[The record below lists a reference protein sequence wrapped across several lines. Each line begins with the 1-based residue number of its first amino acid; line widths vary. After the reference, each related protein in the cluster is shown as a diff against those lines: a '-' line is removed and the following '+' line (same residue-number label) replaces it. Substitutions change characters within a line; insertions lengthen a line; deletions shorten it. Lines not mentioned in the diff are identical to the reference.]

1 MLKLYQTV
9 SAFCPNAK
17 RGIILKKKQNS
28 ICNVKVPEYSTVKE
42 IVVKGTKAGGD
53 KRQFVFLD
61 KNKNECERS
70 FNQTWSEMS
79 ALGTFF
85 NKKGLNGSKKIS
97 VIGENCYEWMIAYYA
112 TLVGGNIT
120 VPMDCKLPAE
130 DLADQLIR
138 CGSDALVY
146 TSKFKGMVESFK
158 SNPDM
163 PEMHYFNI
171 SDDYE
176 AFIKEG
182 KKLIEAGDT
191 SFENADVKPEDLACI
206 AYTSGT
212 TAKSKGVMLTHR
224 NIASNCSSACRAHT
238 GRHAIGFLP
247 LNHTYAWVSALFSSY
262 ILTEWGY
269 LCDGI
274 GNIQGDLNKYH
285 PYNFSGVPLVV
296 ETIYERIWKTARKTG
311 REEILKKG
319 LKISNFLMKL
329 GIDRRRKIF
338 KTIIDNLGGNLNM
351 IVCGGA
357 NLDPKYEKGMHEFGI
372 EIYNGYGMT
381 ECSPAI
387 TCNRPGARKF
397 GSVGIPLDCCEIKIN
412 NPDEEGVGEI
422 YVKGKNVMAGYYN
435 DPEATAEAFDGEWF
449 KTGDHGRIDEDG
461 FLFMVGRK
469 KNLICLSNGKNV
481 SPEEL
486 EDKLSRIDYV
496 REVLVYE
503 ENKKIVAEFFLNE
516 EDYPDA
522 RSRINNDVNDFNRK
536 MPLFKNIGKVK
547 IRDEEFPKTTTLKIA
562 RKYN

>member
-1 MLKLYQTV
+1 MKIRKQSAGFDSPTYQ
-9 SAFCPNAK
+9 
-17 RGIILKKKQNS
+17 
-28 ICNVKVPEYSTVKE
+28 TVKE
-42 IVVKGTKAGGD
+42 IIVKGAKKGGD

-61 KNKNECERS
+61 KKKNECERS
-70 FNQTWSEMS
+70 FNQTWDEI
-79 ALGTFF
+79 AAIGTFF
-85 NKKGLNGSKKIS
+85 YGRGLNGKKKIAI
-97 VIGENCYEWMIAYYA
+97 IGENCFEWMVIYYA
-112 TLVGGNIT
+112 TLVGCNIT
-120 VPMDCKLPAE
+120 VPMDCKLPEE

-138 CGSDALVY
+138 CGCDALVY
-146 TSKFKGMVESFK
+146 TDKFIPMVENFK
-158 SNPDM
+158 KYPEM
-163 PEMHYFNI
+163 PEMQYFNI
-171 SDDYE
+171 TDDYTD
-176 AFIKEG
+176 FIKEG
-182 KKLIEAGDT
+182 KAGL
-191 SFENADVKPEDLACI
+191 ENGEKAFLEADVKPDDLACI

-212 TAKSKGVMLTHR
+212 TAKSKGVMLTHK

-274 GNIQGDLNKYH
+274 GNIQGDLKKYQ

-296 ETIYERIWKTARKTG
+296 ETIYDRIWKTARKTG
-311 REEILKKG
+311 REDILKKG
-319 LKISNFLMKL
+319 LKISNTLMKL
-329 GIDRRRKIF
+329 GIDKRRKIF

-357 NLDPKYEKGMHEFGI
+357 NLDPKYEKGMHDFGI

-387 TCNRPGARKF
+387 TCNRPGKCKF
-397 GSVGIPLDCCEIKIN
+397 GSVGVPLDCCEIKIN

-422 YVKGKNVMAGYYN
+422 YVKGDNVTQGYYG
-435 DPEATAEAFDGEWF
+435 DPEATAAAFDGEWF

-461 FLFMVGRK
+461 FLFIVGRK

-486 EDKLSRIDYV
+486 EDKLSRIEYV
-496 REVLVYE
+496 KEVLVFE
-503 ENKKIVAEFFLNE
+503 ENNKICAELFLNE

-522 RSRINNDVNDFNRK
+522 RARIKGDIDDFNRN
-536 MPLFKNIGKVK
+536 MPLFKNIGKFTV
-547 IRDEEFPKTTTLKIA
+547 RDTEFPKTTTLKIV
-562 RKYN
+562 RDR

>member
-1 MLKLYQTV
+1 MK
-9 SAFCPNAK
+9 NK
-17 RGIILKKKQNS
+17 NIKKSMINS
-28 ICNVKVPEYSTVKE
+28 PEYETIKE
-42 IVVKGTKAGGD
+42 IVVKGVEKGGD
-53 KRQFVFLD
+53 KRQYVFLD

-70 FNQTWSEMS
+70 FNRTWDEIR
-79 ALGTFF
+79 AIGTYFST
-85 NKKGLNGSKKIS
+85 KGLKDKKKIAI
-97 VIGENCYEWMIAYYA
+97 IGENCFEWMIVYYA

-138 CGSDALVY
+138 CDCDALVY
-146 TSKFKGMVESFK
+146 TGKFVKMVEDFK
-158 SNPDM
+158 ADSAM
-163 PEMHYFNI
+163 PEMQYFNI
-171 SDDYE
+171 SEDYE
-176 AFIKEG
+176 EFLKEG
-182 KKLIEAGDT
+182 RAAFAAGDT
-191 SFENADVKPEDLACI
+191 SFVDAEVKPDDLACI

-212 TAKSKGVMLTHR
+212 TAKSKGVMLTHK

-274 GNIQGDLNKYH
+274 GNIQGDLKKYH

-296 ETIYERIWKTARKTG
+296 ETIYDRVWKTARKTG
-311 REEILKKG
+311 REDILKKG
-319 LKISNFLMKL
+319 LKISNTLMKL

-338 KTIIDNLGGNLNM
+338 KTILDNLGGNLNM

-357 NLDPKYEKGMHEFGI
+357 NLDPKYEKGMHDFGI

-387 TCNRPGARKF
+387 TCNRPGATKF
-397 GSVGIPLDCCEIKIN
+397 GSVGVPLDCCEIKIN

-422 YVKGKNVMAGYYN
+422 YVKGTNVMAGYYN
-435 DPEATAEAFDGEWF
+435 DPEATAAAFDGEWF

-461 FLFMVGRK
+461 FLFMIGRK

-496 REVLVYE
+496 KEVLVYE
-503 ENKKIVAEFFLNE
+503 EDKKIVAEFFLNE

-522 RSRINNDVNDFNRK
+522 RSRINGDVNDFNRK

-547 IRDEEFPKTTTLKIA
+547 IRDDEFPKTTTLKIE

>member
-1 MLKLYQTV
+1 M
-9 SAFCPNAK
+9 N
-17 RGIILKKKQNS
+17 KKNTN
-28 ICNVKVPEYSTVKE
+28 IARADIPEYTTVKE
-42 IVVKGTKAGGD
+42 IVVKGTQAGGD

-61 KNKNECERS
+61 KNKSECIRS
-70 FNQTWSEMS
+70 FNQTWDEMR

-85 NKKGLNGSKKIS
+85 GKKGLNGQKKIS
-97 VIGENCYEWMIAYYA
+97 IIGENCYEWMIAYYA
-112 TLVGGNIT
+112 TLVGGNVT
-120 VPMDCKLPAE
+120 VPMDCKLPAD

-138 CGSDALVY
+138 CSSDALVY
-146 TSKFKGMVESFK
+146 TSKFESMVEEFK
-158 SNPDM
+158 ANPDM
-163 PEMHYFNI
+163 PKMHYFNI
-171 SDDYE
+171 SSDYDE
-176 AFIKEG
+176 FLAEG
-182 KKLIEAGDT
+182 RAAVAAGDT
-191 SFENADVKPEDLACI
+191 SFENSVVNPQDLACI

-212 TAKSKGVMLTHR
+212 TAKSKGVMLTHS

-274 GNIQGDLNKYH
+274 GNIQGDLKKYH

-296 ETIYERIWKTARKTG
+296 ETIYDRIWKTARKTG
-311 REEILKKG
+311 REDVLKKG

-387 TCNRPGARKF
+387 TCNRPGQRKF
-397 GSVGIPLDCCEIKIN
+397 GSVGTPLDCCEIKIN

-435 DPEATAEAFDGEWF
+435 DPEATAQAFDGDWF

-496 REVLVYE
+496 KEVLVYE
-503 ENKKIVAEFFLNE
+503 EDKKIVAEFFLNE

-522 RSRINNDVNDFNRK
+522 RSRIQNDVNEFNRN

-547 IRDEEFPKTTTLKIA
+547 VRDDEFPKTTTLKIA
-562 RKYN
+562 RKYD

>member
-1 MLKLYQTV
+1 M
-9 SAFCPNAK
+9 
-17 RGIILKKKQNS
+17 KKNNKAVAH
-28 ICNVKVPEYSTVKE
+28 NVPDYATVKE
-42 IVVKGTKAGGD
+42 IVVTGAEKGGD
-53 KRQFVFLD
+53 KRQYMFLD
-61 KNKNECERS
+61 KNKKECERS
-70 FNQTWSEMS
+70 FRQVWEEIGAIGS
-79 ALGTFF
+79 FF
-85 NKKGLNGSKKIS
+85 YKKGLDGKKKIAI
-97 VIGENCYEWMIAYYA
+97 IGENCFEWMVVYYA

-138 CGSDALVY
+138 CDCDALVY
-146 TSKFKGMVESFK
+146 TDKFCGMVEDFK
-158 SNPDM
+158 ADSNM
-163 PEMHYFNI
+163 PEMQYFDI
-171 SDDYE
+171 SNEYGKYIE
-176 AFIKEG
+176 EGNEEIKAGKTAFFDAE
-182 KKLIEAGDT
+182 
-191 SFENADVKPEDLACI
+191 VKPEDLACI

-212 TAKSKGVMLTHR
+212 TAKSKGVMLTHK
-224 NIASNCSSACRAHT
+224 NIASNCVAGCRAHT

-274 GNIQGDLNKYH
+274 GNIQGDLKKYQ

-296 ETIYERIWKTARKTG
+296 ETIYERIWKTAKKTG
-311 REEILKKG
+311 REDILKKG
-319 LKISNFLMKL
+319 LKISNTLMTL

-351 IVCGGA
+351 IICGGA
-357 NLDPKYEKGMHEFGI
+357 NLDPKYEKGMHDFGI

-387 TCNRPGARKF
+387 TCNRPGKCKF
-397 GSVGIPLDCCEIKIN
+397 GSVGTPLDCCEIKIN

-422 YVKGKNVMAGYYN
+422 YVRGTNVMAGYYN
-435 DPEATAEAFDGEWF
+435 DPEATAEVFDGEWL
-449 KTGDHGRIDEDG
+449 KTGDHGRIDKDG

-496 REVLVYE
+496 KEVLVYDE
-503 ENKKIVAEFFLNE
+503 DNKIVGEFFLDE
-516 EDYPDA
+516 EEYPDA
-522 RSRINNDVNDFNRK
+522 KSRIKGDVDEFNRN
-536 MPLFKNIGKVK
+536 MPLFKNINKIK

-562 RKYN
+562 RNYK

>member
-1 MLKLYQTV
+1 MSKKT
-9 SAFCPNAK
+9 AK
-17 RGIILKKKQNS
+17 SVRFAI
-28 ICNVKVPEYSTVKE
+28 PEYETVKE
-42 IVVKGTKAGGD
+42 IVVKGTRRGGD
-53 KRQFVFLD
+53 KKQFVFLD
-61 KNKNECERS
+61 KNKNECVRS

-85 NKKGLNGSKKIS
+85 YIKGIDGKKKIS
-97 VIGENCYEWMIAYYA
+97 IIGENCFEWMTAYYA

-120 VPMDCKLPAE
+120 VPMDCKLPAD

-146 TSKFKGMVESFK
+146 TDKFEGMVDEFK
-158 SNPDM
+158 ANPDM
-163 PEMHYFNI
+163 PEMLYFNI
-171 SDDYE
+171 SKDYE
-176 AFIKEG
+176 SFLAEG
-182 KKLIEAGDT
+182 QAAIDAGNT
-191 SFENADVKPEDLACI
+191 SFENADVRPDDLACI

-274 GNIQGDLNKYH
+274 GNIQGDLKKYR

-311 REEILKKG
+311 REEVLKKG
-319 LKISNFLMKL
+319 LKISSFLMKI

-357 NLDPKYEKGMHEFGI
+357 NLDPKYEKGMHDFGI

-387 TCNRPGARKF
+387 TCNRPGQRKF
-397 GSVGIPLDCCEIKIN
+397 GSVGTPLDCCEIKIN
-412 NPDEEGVGEI
+412 KPDEDGVGEI

-449 KTGDHGRIDEDG
+449 KTGDYGRIDEDG

-503 ENKKIVAEFFLNE
+503 ENRKIIAEFFLNE

-522 RSRINNDVNDFNRK
+522 RKRIRDDVNEFNRN
-536 MPLFKNIGKVK
+536 MPLFKNIGGIV

>member
-1 MLKLYQTV
+1 MKIRKQSAGFESPTYQ
-9 SAFCPNAK
+9 
-17 RGIILKKKQNS
+17 
-28 ICNVKVPEYSTVKE
+28 TVKE
-42 IVVKGTKAGGD
+42 IIVKGAKKGGD

-61 KNKNECERS
+61 KNKKECERS
-70 FNQTWSEMS
+70 FNQTWNEI
-79 ALGTFF
+79 AAIGTFF
-85 NKKGLNGSKKIS
+85 YGRGLDGKKKIAI
-97 VIGENCYEWMIAYYA
+97 IGENCFEWMVIYYA
-112 TLVGGNIT
+112 TLVGCNIT
-120 VPMDCKLPAE
+120 VPMDCKLPEE

-138 CGSDALVY
+138 CGCDALVY
-146 TSKFKGMVESFK
+146 TDKFIPMVENFK
-158 SNPDM
+158 KYPEM
-163 PEMHYFNI
+163 PEMQYFNI
-171 SDDYE
+171 SDDYAE
-176 AFIKEG
+176 FIKEG
-182 KKLIEAGDT
+182 EAGL
-191 SFENADVKPEDLACI
+191 ENGEKAFLEADVKPEDLACI

-212 TAKSKGVMLTHR
+212 TAKSKGVMLTHK

-274 GNIQGDLNKYH
+274 GNIQGDLKKYQ

-296 ETIYERIWKTARKTG
+296 ETIYDRIWKTARKTG
-311 REEILKKG
+311 REDILKKG
-319 LKISNFLMKL
+319 LKISNTLMKL

-357 NLDPKYEKGMHEFGI
+357 NLDPKYEKGMHDFGI

-387 TCNRPGARKF
+387 TCNRPGKCKF
-397 GSVGIPLDCCEIKIN
+397 GSVGVPLDCCEIKIS

-422 YVKGKNVMAGYYN
+422 YVRGDNVTQGYYG
-435 DPEATAEAFDGEWF
+435 DPEATAAAFDGEWF

-461 FLFMVGRK
+461 FLFIVGRK

-486 EDKLSRIDYV
+486 EDKLSRIEYV
-496 REVLVYE
+496 KEVLVFE
-503 ENKKIVAEFFLNE
+503 ENNKICAELFLNE

-522 RSRINNDVNDFNRK
+522 RARIKGDIDEFNRN
-536 MPLFKNIGKVK
+536 MPLFKNIGKFTL
-547 IRDEEFPKTTTLKIA
+547 RDTEFPKTTTLKIV
-562 RKYN
+562 RDR

>member
-1 MLKLYQTV
+1 M
-9 SAFCPNAK
+9 
-17 RGIILKKKQNS
+17 KKKVNAANANS
-28 ICNVKVPEYSTVKE
+28 PTYSTVKE
-42 IVVKGTKAGGD
+42 IVVTGAAKGGD

-61 KNKNECERS
+61 KNKKECERS
-70 FNQTWSEMS
+70 FNQTWAEIN
-79 ALGTFF
+79 AIGTFF
-85 NKKGLNGSKKIS
+85 SVKGLNGQKKIAI
-97 VIGENCYEWMIAYYA
+97 IGENCFEWMIVYYA

-120 VPMDCKLPAE
+120 VPMDCKLPAD

-138 CGSDALVY
+138 CDCDALVY
-146 TSKFKGMVESFK
+146 TGKFVDMVEGFK
-158 SNPDM
+158 ADPNM
-163 PEMHYFNI
+163 PAMQYFNI
-171 SDDYE
+171 SEDYE
-176 AFIKEG
+176 AFMAEG
-182 KKLIEAGDT
+182 NAALAAGDT
-191 SFENADVKPEDLACI
+191 SLVDAEVKPDDLACI

-212 TAKSKGVMLTHR
+212 TAKSKGVMLTHK

-274 GNIQGDLNKYH
+274 GNIQGDLKKYK

-296 ETIYERIWKTARKTG
+296 ETIYDRIWKTARKTG
-311 REEILKKG
+311 REDILKKG
-319 LKISNFLMKL
+319 LKISKTLMKL
-329 GIDRRRKIF
+329 GIDKRRKIF

-357 NLDPKYEKGMHEFGI
+357 NLDPKYEEGMHDFGI

-387 TCNRPGARKF
+387 TCNKPGKFKF
-397 GSVGIPLDCCEIKIN
+397 GSVGTPLDCCEIKIN
-412 NPDEEGVGEI
+412 NPDEDGVGEI
-422 YVKGKNVMAGYYN
+422 YVRGDNVMVGYYN
-435 DPEATAEAFDGEWF
+435 DPEATADVFDGEWL
-449 KTGDHGRIDEDG
+449 KTGDHGRIDKDG

-486 EDKLSRIDYV
+486 EDRLSRIDYV
-496 REVLVYE
+496 KEVLVYAE
-503 ENKKIVAEFFLNE
+503 DNKIIAEFFLNE

-522 RSRINNDVNDFNRK
+522 RSRIDADVQNFNRS
-536 MPLFKNIGKVK
+536 MPLFKNINKVRV
-547 IRDEEFPKTTTLKIA
+547 RDEEFPKTTTLKIA

>member
-1 MLKLYQTV
+1 MKKIKNV
-9 SAFCPNAK
+9 SGFDSPDYN
-17 RGIILKKKQNS
+17 
-28 ICNVKVPEYSTVKE
+28 TVKE
-42 IVVKGTKAGGD
+42 IIVTGAKKGGD

-61 KNKNECERS
+61 KSKKECERS
-70 FNQTWSEMS
+70 FNQTWSEIS
-79 ALGTFF
+79 AIGTFF
-85 NKKGLNGSKKIS
+85 YGRGLDGQKKIAI
-97 VIGENCYEWMIAYYA
+97 IGENCFEWMIIYYA
-112 TLVGGNIT
+112 TLVGCNIT
-120 VPMDCKLPAE
+120 VPMDAKLSEE

-138 CGSDALVY
+138 CGCDALVY
-146 TSKFKGMVESFK
+146 TDKFIGMVENFK
-158 SNPDM
+158 KYPDM
-163 PEMHYFNI
+163 PEMQYFNI
-171 SDDYE
+171 TDDYADFISE
-176 AFIKEG
+176 GEKALKNGEKAF
-182 KKLIEAGDT
+182 L
-191 SFENADVKPEDLACI
+191 NAEVKPEDLACI

-212 TAKSKGVMLTHR
+212 TAKSKGVMLTHK

-274 GNIQGDLNKYH
+274 GNIQGDLKKYQ

-296 ETIYERIWKTARKTG
+296 ETIYDRIWKTARRTG

-319 LKISNFLMKL
+319 LKISNTLMKL

-357 NLDPKYEKGMHEFGI
+357 NLDPKYEKGMHDFGI

-387 TCNRPGARKF
+387 TCNRPGKSKF
-397 GSVGIPLDCCEIKIN
+397 GSVGVPLDCCEIKIH
-412 NPDEEGVGEI
+412 NPDEDGVGEI
-422 YVKGKNVMAGYYN
+422 YVRGDNVTVGYYG
-435 DPEATAEAFDGEWF
+435 DPEATAAAFDGEWF

-486 EDKLSRIDYV
+486 EDKLSRIEYV
-496 REVLVYE
+496 SEVLVFE
-503 ENKKIVAEFFLNE
+503 EKGQICAELFLNE

-522 RSRINNDVNDFNRK
+522 KARIKGDIDEFNRN
-536 MPLFKNIGKVK
+536 MPLFKNIARFE
-547 IRDEEFPKTTTLKIA
+547 IRDTEFPKTTTLKIV
-562 RKYN
+562 RYR

>member
-1 MLKLYQTV
+1 MIGGLNLK
-9 SAFCPNAK
+9 
-17 RGIILKKKQNS
+17 R
-28 ICNVKVPEYSTVKE
+28 KVTAAVVHDIPEYSTVKE
-42 IVVKGTKAGGD
+42 IVVKGTEAGRD

-79 ALGTFF
+79 ALGTYFRTR
-85 NKKGLNGSKKIS
+85 GLDGKKKIS
-97 VIGENCYEWMIAYYA
+97 IIGENCYEWMIVYYA

-138 CGSDALVY
+138 CESDALVY
-146 TSKFKGMVESFK
+146 TSKFRDMVEEFK
-158 SNPDM
+158 ANPDM
-163 PEMHYFNI
+163 PEMLYFDI
-171 SDDYE
+171 SSDYE
-176 AFIKEG
+176 SFLSEG
-182 KKLIEAGDT
+182 QAAIDAGDK
-191 SFENADVKPEDLACI
+191 SFEKTVVNPQDLACI

-212 TAKSKGVMLTHR
+212 TAKSKGVMLTHE

-274 GNIQGDLNKYH
+274 GNIQRDLKTYQ

-311 REEILKKG
+311 REDILKKG
-319 LKISNFLMKL
+319 LKISNFLMKI
-329 GIDRRRKIF
+329 GIDRRRSIF

-357 NLDPKYEKGMHEFGI
+357 NLDPKYEKGMHDFGI

-387 TCNRPGARKF
+387 TCNRPGQRKF
-397 GSVGIPLDCCEIKIN
+397 GSVGTPLDCCEIKIN
-412 NPDEEGVGEI
+412 NPDEDGVGEI
-422 YVKGKNVMAGYYN
+422 YVKGKNVMKGYYN
-435 DPEATAEAFDGEWF
+435 DPEATAEVFDGEWF
-449 KTGDHGRIDEDG
+449 RTGDHGRIDEDG
-461 FLFMVGRK
+461 FLFIVGRK
-469 KNLICLSNGKNV
+469 KNLIILSNGKNV

-496 REVLVYE
+496 KEVLVYE
-503 ENKKIVAEFFLNE
+503 EDKKIVAEFFLNE

-522 RSRINNDVNDFNRK
+522 RSRIQNDVNEFNSK
-536 MPLFKNIGKVK
+536 MPLFKNIRKVRV
-547 IRDEEFPKTTTLKIA
+547 RDEEFPKTTTLKIA

>member
-1 MLKLYQTV
+1 M
-9 SAFCPNAK
+9 S
-17 RGIILKKKQNS
+17 
-28 ICNVKVPEYSTVKE
+28 EYSTVKE
-42 IVVKGTKAGGD
+42 IVVEGTRAGGD

-61 KNKNECERS
+61 KNKSECERS
-70 FNQTWSEMS
+70 FNQTWDEINS
-79 ALGTFF
+79 LGTFF
-85 NKKGLNGSKKIS
+85 FEKGLREGKKIS
-97 VIGENCYEWMIAYYA
+97 VIGENCYEWMIVYYA
-112 TLVGGNIT
+112 TLVGGNVT
-120 VPMDCKLPAE
+120 VPMDCKLSAE

-138 CGSDALVY
+138 CSSDALVY
-146 TSKFKGMVESFK
+146 TSKFEKMVEEFK
-158 SNPDM
+158 TNPDM
-163 PEMHYFNI
+163 PDMLYFNI
-171 SDDYE
+171 SEDY
-176 AFIKEG
+176 AVFLAEG
-182 KKLIEAGDT
+182 KAAIEAGNNA
-191 SFENADVKPEDLACI
+191 FENAEVKPDDLACI

-274 GNIQGDLNKYH
+274 GNIQGDLKKYQ

-296 ETIYERIWKTARKTG
+296 ETIYDRIWKTARKTG
-311 REEILKKG
+311 REDILKKG
-319 LKISNFLMKL
+319 LKISDFLMKL

-357 NLDPKYEKGMHEFGI
+357 NLDPKYEKGMHDFGI

-387 TCNRPGARKF
+387 TCNRPGKRKF
-397 GSVGIPLDCCEIKIN
+397 GSVGTPLDCCEIKIN

-422 YVKGKNVMAGYYN
+422 YVRGKNVMAGYYN

-461 FLFMVGRK
+461 FLFVVGRK

-486 EDKLSRIDYV
+486 EDKLCRIDYV
-496 REVLVYE
+496 KEVLVYE
-503 ENKKIVAEFFLNE
+503 EDRKIVAEFFLNE

-522 RSRINNDVNDFNRK
+522 RSRIKDDVNEFNRR
-536 MPLFKNIGKVK
+536 MPLFKNIGRVKV
-547 IRDEEFPKTTTLKIA
+547 RDEAFPKTTTLKIA

>member
-1 MLKLYQTV
+1 MKSNEMKIV
-9 SAFCPNAK
+9 S
-17 RGIILKKKQNS
+17 
-28 ICNVKVPEYSTVKE
+28 PEFETVKE
-42 IVVKGTKAGGD
+42 IVVKGVKKGGD
-53 KRQFVFLD
+53 KRQYVFLD
-61 KNKNECERS
+61 QHTKEECERS
-70 FNQTWSEMS
+70 FNQTWAEIRAIGS
-79 ALGTFF
+79 LFF
-85 NKKGLNGSKKIS
+85 GRGLNGGKKIAI
-97 VIGENCYEWMIAYYA
+97 IGENCFEWMIVYYA

-138 CGSDALVY
+138 CDCDALVY
-146 TSKFKGMVESFK
+146 TKKFASMAEDFKNDSSIPAMQYFDISK
-158 SNPDM
+158 
-163 PEMHYFNI
+163 
-171 SDDYE
+171 DYNE
-176 AFIKEG
+176 LIKEG
-182 KKLIEAGDT
+182 NEVIANGDL
-191 SFENADVKPEDLACI
+191 SFENAEVKPEDLACI

-212 TAKSKGVMLTHR
+212 TAKSKGVMLTHK

-274 GNIQGDLNKYH
+274 GNIQGDLKKYQ

-296 ETIYERIWKTARKTG
+296 ETIYDRIWKTARKTG
-311 REEILKKG
+311 REDILKKG
-319 LKISNFLMKL
+319 LKISNTLMKL

-357 NLDPKYEKGMHEFGI
+357 NLDPKYEKGMHDFGI

-387 TCNRPGARKF
+387 TCNRPGKTKF
-397 GSVGIPLDCCEIKIN
+397 GSVGVPLDCCEIKIN

-422 YVKGKNVMAGYYN
+422 YVKGTSVMVGYYN
-435 DPEATAEAFDGEWF
+435 EPEATAAAFDGEWF

-461 FLFMVGRK
+461 FLFIVGRK

-496 REVLVYE
+496 KEVLVYE

-522 RSRINNDVNDFNRK
+522 RAKLKGDVDEFNRN
-536 MPLFKNIGKVK
+536 MPIFKNVNKIK
-547 IRDEEFPKTTTLKIA
+547 IRDDEFPKTTTLKIA

>member
-1 MLKLYQTV
+1 MKKIKNV
-9 SAFCPNAK
+9 SGFDSPDYN
-17 RGIILKKKQNS
+17 
-28 ICNVKVPEYSTVKE
+28 TVKE
-42 IVVKGTKAGGD
+42 IIVTGAKKGGD

-61 KNKNECERS
+61 KSKKECERS
-70 FNQTWSEMS
+70 FNQTWSEIS
-79 ALGTFF
+79 AIGTFF
-85 NKKGLNGSKKIS
+85 YGRGLDGQKKIAI
-97 VIGENCYEWMIAYYA
+97 IGENCFEWMIIYYA
-112 TLVGGNIT
+112 TLVGCNIT
-120 VPMDCKLPAE
+120 VPMDAKLPEE

-138 CGSDALVY
+138 CGCDALVY
-146 TSKFKGMVESFK
+146 TDKFIGMVENFK
-158 SNPDM
+158 KYPDM
-163 PEMHYFNI
+163 PEMQYFNI
-171 SDDYE
+171 TDDYADFISE
-176 AFIKEG
+176 GEKALENGEKAF
-182 KKLIEAGDT
+182 L
-191 SFENADVKPEDLACI
+191 NAEVKPEDLACI

-212 TAKSKGVMLTHR
+212 TAKSKGVMLTHK

-274 GNIQGDLNKYH
+274 GNIQGDLKKYQ

-296 ETIYERIWKTARKTG
+296 ETIYDRIWKTARRTG

-319 LKISNFLMKL
+319 LKISNTLMKL

-357 NLDPKYEKGMHEFGI
+357 NLDPKYEKGMHDFGI

-387 TCNRPGARKF
+387 TCNRPGKSKF
-397 GSVGIPLDCCEIKIN
+397 GSVGVPLDCCEIKIH
-412 NPDEEGVGEI
+412 NPDEDGVGEI
-422 YVKGKNVMAGYYN
+422 YVRGDNVTVGYYG
-435 DPEATAEAFDGEWF
+435 DPEATAAAFDGEWF

-486 EDKLSRIDYV
+486 EDKLSRIEYV
-496 REVLVYE
+496 SEVLVFE
-503 ENKKIVAEFFLNE
+503 EKGQICAELFLNE

-522 RSRINNDVNDFNRK
+522 KARIKGDIDEFNRN
-536 MPLFKNIGKVK
+536 MPLFKNIARFE
-547 IRDEEFPKTTTLKIA
+547 IRDTEFPKTTTLKIV
-562 RKYN
+562 RYR